1 MPNYDT
7 YLAIGTEHHD
17 EAVLD
22 GDVYDPDLHAVL
34 LEEAAEQ
41 WADSIRDGGI

>member
-1 MPNYDT
+1 MYAHDT
-7 YLAIGTEHHD
+7 HLAIGTEHYD

-22 GDVYDPDLHAVL
+22 GDVYDPDHRAAL